1 MVTLELAG
9 ALMGIGFYISYHI
22 GFRKG
27 TATSAQATML
37 IMREF
42 LADKQGYDWTDI
54 TLGKN
59 FNRLTRW
66 MDQLEKNGEEEKS

>member
-1 MVTLELAG
+1 MIGLELA
-9 ALMGIGFYISYHI
+9 AMLFGIGLYIAYHM
-22 GFRKG
+22 GFSKG
-27 TATSAQATML
+27 TSTSAQATMI

-66 MDQLEKNGEEEKS
+66 MEQLENGDEEKS

>member
-1 MVTLELAG
+1 MIGIELAG
-9 ALMGIGFYISYHI
+9 ALMGIGFYIAYHM

-27 TATSAQATML
+27 TATSAKATMW

-42 LADKQGYDWTDI
+42 LNEKQGSDWTDI

-59 FNRLTRW
+59 FNRVHRW
-66 MDQLEKNGEEEKS
+66 MSEMEDGEEEKT